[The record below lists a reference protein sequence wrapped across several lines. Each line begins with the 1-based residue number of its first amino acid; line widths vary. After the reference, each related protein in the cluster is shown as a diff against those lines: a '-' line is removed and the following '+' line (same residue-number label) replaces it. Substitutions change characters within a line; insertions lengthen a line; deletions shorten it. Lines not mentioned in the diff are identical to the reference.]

1 MDFGSSLC
9 KSRIEPSR
17 PPTSSSSPPHPLP
30 PLPTITK
37 KNLLMPAT
45 YMNIRLFSSGI
56 FTRGSIPARRPRKE
70 SNVSDLLIIRLPPL
84 ELPTRA
90 NFLSFLFSPPHP
102 PPKPELLSISL
113 LTLHDSR
120 AASRINFAKLTRLR
134 HGVHTYV
141 QARNLQGP
149 WIKRAN
155 DSITYVYYD
164 VWSMGYRKLSMNFP
178 LPCGAS

>member
-1 MDFGSSLC
+1 MRREGNRVGSFGRKVSPPACRAFHRGRSSPWIPRCILGPQDGHLIWKESSRWHAPRAYTPNPSPPLLTTPPPPYLLARVDAIEADSNISVVHAMDFGSSLC

-70 SNVSDLLIIRLPPL
+70 SNVSDLLIIRLPP
-84 ELPTRA
+84 
-90 NFLSFLFSPPHP
+90 
-102 PPKPELLSISL
+102 
-113 LTLHDSR
+113 
-120 AASRINFAKLTRLR
+120 
-134 HGVHTYV
+134 
-141 QARNLQGP
+141 
-149 WIKRAN
+149 
-155 DSITYVYYD
+155 
-164 VWSMGYRKLSMNFP
+164 
-178 LPCGAS
+178 